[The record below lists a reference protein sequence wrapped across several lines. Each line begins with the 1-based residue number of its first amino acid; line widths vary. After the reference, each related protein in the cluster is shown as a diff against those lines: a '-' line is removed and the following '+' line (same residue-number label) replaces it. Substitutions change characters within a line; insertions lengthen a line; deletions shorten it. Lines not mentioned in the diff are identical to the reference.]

1 MVHINESELKNIIRN
16 TLKET
21 LTKALHEEMSPE
33 DKWVADEEADEE
45 MRYDM
50 GELTKAFQKSNGTY
64 QATSR
69 DGKFKTG
76 DKVVVHTRKGDIQGV
91 ISDFS
96 ENFMTYKETA
106 DVDFE
111 EDGKTKT
118 LIGCPL
124 DKIEK
129 LGNYIPVEQLCHSK
143 NPLTRKRANF
153 AKMAKRGWK
162 PLNEGI
168 FDMFKKKRNEPMEQN
183 NEQEQNHVYS
193 VKELQSLCDNQ
204 LNITP
209 FERKVLNAALW
220 VRARQ
225 ANYHGY
231 AKQWSN
237 IMAKDGEL
245 YYWDKGKLKRVP

>member
-1 MVHINESELKNIIRN
+1 MIHINESELKNIIRK
-16 TLKET
+16 TLKES
-21 LTKALHEEMSPE
+21 LTKALREEMSPE

-50 GELTKAFQKSNGTY
+50 GELSKAFQKANGNY

-118 LIGCPL
+118 LLSCPL

-129 LGNYIPVEQLCHSK
+129 IV
-143 NPLTRKRANF
+143 
-153 AKMAKRGWK
+153 
-162 PLNEGI
+162 
-168 FDMFKKKRNEPMEQN
+168 
-183 NEQEQNHVYS
+183 
-193 VKELQSLCDNQ
+193 
-204 LNITP
+204 
-209 FERKVLNAALW
+209 
-220 VRARQ
+220 
-225 ANYHGY
+225 
-231 AKQWSN
+231 
-237 IMAKDGEL
+237 
-245 YYWDKGKLKRVP
+245 

>member
-1 MVHINESELKNIIRN
+1 MVHINESELKNIIRK
-16 TLKET
+16 TLKES
-21 LTKALHEEMSPE
+21 LNKALYEEMSPE

-50 GELTKAFQKSNGTY
+50 GELSKAFQKSDGTY

-118 LIGCPL
+118 LLSCPL

-129 LGNYIPVEQLCHSK
+129 IV
-143 NPLTRKRANF
+143 
-153 AKMAKRGWK
+153 
-162 PLNEGI
+162 
-168 FDMFKKKRNEPMEQN
+168 
-183 NEQEQNHVYS
+183 
-193 VKELQSLCDNQ
+193 
-204 LNITP
+204 
-209 FERKVLNAALW
+209 
-220 VRARQ
+220 
-225 ANYHGY
+225 
-231 AKQWSN
+231 
-237 IMAKDGEL
+237 
-245 YYWDKGKLKRVP
+245 

>member
-1 MVHINESELKNIIRN
+1 MVHINESELKNIIRK
-16 TLKET
+16 TLKES
-21 LTKALHEEMSPE
+21 LNKALYEEMSPE

-50 GELTKAFQKSNGTY
+50 GELTKAFQKADGTY

-76 DKVVVHTRKGDIQGV
+76 DKVVVHTKKGDIQGV

-118 LIGCPL
+118 LLSCPL

-129 LGNYIPVEQLCHSK
+129 IV
-143 NPLTRKRANF
+143 
-153 AKMAKRGWK
+153 
-162 PLNEGI
+162 
-168 FDMFKKKRNEPMEQN
+168 
-183 NEQEQNHVYS
+183 
-193 VKELQSLCDNQ
+193 
-204 LNITP
+204 
-209 FERKVLNAALW
+209 
-220 VRARQ
+220 
-225 ANYHGY
+225 
-231 AKQWSN
+231 
-237 IMAKDGEL
+237 
-245 YYWDKGKLKRVP
+245 

>member
-1 MVHINESELKNIIRN
+1 MSKKLVHINEGKLKNIISN
-16 TLKET
+16 ALKEALRKT
-21 LTKALHEEMSPE
+21 LHEEISPE

-45 MRYDM
+45 MRYEM
-50 GELTKAFQKSNGTY
+50 GELIKAFQKENGNY

-118 LIGCPL
+118 LLSCPL

-129 LGNYIPVEQLCHSK
+129 IV
-143 NPLTRKRANF
+143 
-153 AKMAKRGWK
+153 
-162 PLNEGI
+162 
-168 FDMFKKKRNEPMEQN
+168 
-183 NEQEQNHVYS
+183 
-193 VKELQSLCDNQ
+193 
-204 LNITP
+204 
-209 FERKVLNAALW
+209 
-220 VRARQ
+220 
-225 ANYHGY
+225 
-231 AKQWSN
+231 
-237 IMAKDGEL
+237 
-245 YYWDKGKLKRVP
+245 

>member
-1 MVHINESELKNIIRN
+1 MIHINESELKNLIRK
-16 TLKET
+16 TLKES
-21 LTKALHEEMSPE
+21 LTKALYEDMPPE

-50 GELTKAFQKSNGTY
+50 GELSKAFQKANGTY

-76 DKVVVHTRKGDIQGV
+76 DKVLVHTRKGDIQGV

-118 LIGCPL
+118 LISCPL

-129 LGNYIPVEQLCHSK
+129 IV
-143 NPLTRKRANF
+143 
-153 AKMAKRGWK
+153 
-162 PLNEGI
+162 
-168 FDMFKKKRNEPMEQN
+168 
-183 NEQEQNHVYS
+183 
-193 VKELQSLCDNQ
+193 
-204 LNITP
+204 
-209 FERKVLNAALW
+209 
-220 VRARQ
+220 
-225 ANYHGY
+225 
-231 AKQWSN
+231 
-237 IMAKDGEL
+237 
-245 YYWDKGKLKRVP
+245 

>member
-1 MVHINESELKNIIRN
+1 MIHINESELKNLIRK
-16 TLKET
+16 TLKES
-21 LTKALHEEMSPE
+21 LNKALYEEMSPE

-50 GELTKAFQKSNGTY
+50 GELSKAFQKSDGTY

-118 LIGCPL
+118 LLSCPL

-129 LGNYIPVEQLCHSK
+129 IV
-143 NPLTRKRANF
+143 
-153 AKMAKRGWK
+153 
-162 PLNEGI
+162 
-168 FDMFKKKRNEPMEQN
+168 
-183 NEQEQNHVYS
+183 
-193 VKELQSLCDNQ
+193 
-204 LNITP
+204 
-209 FERKVLNAALW
+209 
-220 VRARQ
+220 
-225 ANYHGY
+225 
-231 AKQWSN
+231 
-237 IMAKDGEL
+237 
-245 YYWDKGKLKRVP
+245 

>member
-1 MVHINESELKNIIRN
+1 MVHINESELKNIIRK
-16 TLKET
+16 TLKES
-21 LTKALHEEMSPE
+21 LNKALYEEMSPE

-50 GELTKAFQKSNGTY
+50 GELSKAFQKSDGTY

-96 ENFMTYKETA
+96 ENFMTYEETA

-129 LGNYIPVEQLCHSK
+129 LGNYIPV
-143 NPLTRKRANF
+143 
-153 AKMAKRGWK
+153 
-162 PLNEGI
+162 
-168 FDMFKKKRNEPMEQN
+168 
-183 NEQEQNHVYS
+183 
-193 VKELQSLCDNQ
+193 
-204 LNITP
+204 
-209 FERKVLNAALW
+209 
-220 VRARQ
+220 
-225 ANYHGY
+225 
-231 AKQWSN
+231 
-237 IMAKDGEL
+237 
-245 YYWDKGKLKRVP
+245 VPE

>member
-1 MVHINESELKNIIRN
+1 MVHINESEVKNIIRK
-16 TLKET
+16 TLKES
-21 LTKALHEEMSPE
+21 LNKALYEEMSPE

-50 GELTKAFQKSNGTY
+50 GELSKAFQKSDGTY

-118 LIGCPL
+118 LLSCPL

-129 LGNYIPVEQLCHSK
+129 IV
-143 NPLTRKRANF
+143 
-153 AKMAKRGWK
+153 
-162 PLNEGI
+162 
-168 FDMFKKKRNEPMEQN
+168 
-183 NEQEQNHVYS
+183 
-193 VKELQSLCDNQ
+193 
-204 LNITP
+204 
-209 FERKVLNAALW
+209 
-220 VRARQ
+220 
-225 ANYHGY
+225 
-231 AKQWSN
+231 
-237 IMAKDGEL
+237 
-245 YYWDKGKLKRVP
+245 